1 METLLNKIGRL
12 MTTHRLWLAVSAVW
26 FILAAGMLAFAPSL
40 TEVGVM
46 NEASFLPENSG
57 YLQAKEILREKFP
70 DRVAEGQGLLVFYDP
85 QGLDDEDREYARSLV
100 QWLTTS
106 PEAPA
111 EVERVVSIFDKPELE
126 EMLVSD
132 DGQAML
138 MQVDFSTADY
148 SPQTNEAVEA
158 IRAHVAST
166 LPSGMD
172 VYITGPAAMGRDI
185 MAAVLESTDKTTVA
199 TIVLVIVV
207 LLIVYRSPVAS
218 LVPLITIATA
228 YVVARGILGFL
239 AQEGMEISSLLD
251 SLLIV
256 LIFGVGTDYALFLI
270 SRFREEVGRD
280 NGRVEALVRTVSK
293 IGPVITASAGTVIVG
308 LLGMMVASF
317 GMTRTTGPAMALSIA
332 ITLLASLSL
341 TPALLH
347 LFGRRLFWPFHRR
360 LAHER
365 IGEGL
370 INWKKIGRL
379 VTSRPL
385 LTAVVVLGL
394 LLAPYPA
401 WSQMNSTFN
410 ILGEIPED
418 MEAAKGFNVLE
429 EHFAAGEMAPLTV
442 IVTSSHGRWLEPD
455 ALHDIA
461 RMTDAL
467 ESVEGV
473 DVVRSVI
480 QPDGNP
486 ETRKMFRA
494 DGQLTTMAEQ
504 VHDML
509 DALEDPT
516 RLGDLMQDD
525 QDPTE
530 AFSML
535 RDYLDELGETFHEV
549 RDEAAYRDAVA
560 TLDDLSGQ
568 MDEMIA
574 QARVDGQLAT
584 MAEQMEAMGPLLADP
599 QALLQAGAN
608 GEDPSAAFAMLR
620 GYLEELGE
628 TFPEV
633 QEESA
638 YRDALE
644 SLDELQ
650 QAMEA
655 AQKQMLVTAQL
666 GMLAAQMQQA
676 GQTMAK
682 PQALAAMGAEGENPF
697 AGLQLLGD
705 YLLGLGEAYPELQN
719 NPAYQDAMARMQQI
733 QMALAPLQEQASVSN
748 QMGMLATQLQGMEQM
763 LADPQA
769 LAQAGAAE
777 GQSPAESASAL
788 KGYLEE
794 LGEAFPDLKDN
805 AAYAD
810 ALERAGKIADALT
823 RMEQAQA
830 AGSSLPPEQ
839 MQAALTALQKDV
851 AVLLNDVE
859 TLRTV
864 FADRPEAV
872 FFPTSMP
879 LPPEALTGLQRVG
892 EEMGGLAED
901 LQALAGTFAAENPT
915 ATYVSPALLNAPQA
929 QAAMEQTRATLTR
942 FTDALKSLSDHFSE
956 RAVYFIPTSLVTQEE
971 TAAAM
976 EGTKAELTTFAD
988 DLEALADFFADREA
1002 YFIPQ
1007 TMLERTPELSEL
1019 LDYFIA
1025 EDHTAT
1031 QLTVLL
1037 DGDPYSLEAMDV
1049 VDAIHGQLDETL
1061 ASING
1066 GESGDLEAYVGG
1078 LTLMAHDVQR
1088 TVGRDFSK
1096 VQAVV
1101 VAGVFLIFILLLRSL
1116 VAPIYLVLSVILSY
1130 GTTMGLSTLLFQDL
1144 LGYEGVNYVI
1154 PIIIFVLLVAL
1165 GADYNIFLMSRVK
1178 EESEKHKDVR
1188 EGIRLASAYTGSI
1201 ITSCGIIL
1209 AGTFAAL
1216 TVSPIKMLFQIG
1228 VAIAIGVL
1236 VDTFIVRTLL
1246 VPSIAT
1252 LLGRWNWWPSRI
1264 SED

>member
-1 METLLNKIGRL
+1 METLLNKIGHFV
-12 MTTHRLWLAVSAVW
+12 TTHRLWLAVIAVW

-57 YLQAKEILREKFP
+57 YMQAKEILKEEFP
-70 DRVAEGQGLLVFYDP
+70 DQVAEGQGLLVFYDP
-85 QGLDDEDREYARSLV
+85 QGLDDEDREYARSLA
-100 QWLTTS
+100 QWLTS

-111 EVERVVSIFDKPELE
+111 EVERVVSVFDKPELE

-158 IRAHVAST
+158 IRAHIAPT
-166 LPSGMD
+166 IPSGLD
-172 VYITGPAAMGRDI
+172 VYVTGPAAMGRDM
-185 MAAVLESTDKTTVA
+185 MAAVLESTDKTTIA

-207 LLIVYRSPVAS
+207 LLLVYRSPMAS

-228 YVVARGILGFL
+228 YVVARGILGLL
-239 AQEGMEISSLLD
+239 AKGGMEISSLLD

-280 NGRVEALVRTVSK
+280 NGRAEALVRTVAK

-317 GMTRTTGPAMALSIA
+317 GMTRTNGPAMAISIA
-332 ITLLASLSL
+332 VTLLASLSL

-347 LFGRRLFWPFHRR
+347 LFGERLFWPFHHR

-370 INWKKIGRL
+370 INWKKIGRV

-385 LTAVVVLGL
+385 ITAVVVLGL

-418 MEAAKGFNVLE
+418 MEAAKGFTVLE
-429 EHFAAGEMAPLTV
+429 DHFAAGEMAPLTV
-442 IVTSSHGRWLEPD
+442 IITSSQGQWPEPD
-455 ALHDIA
+455 ALHNVA
-461 RMTDAL
+461 RVTDAL
-467 ESVEGV
+467 EGVEGV

-480 QPDGNP
+480 QPDGDP
-486 ETRKMFRA
+486 ETREMFRA
-494 DGQLTTMAEQ
+494 DGQLTTMADQ
-504 VHDML
+504 VRDML

-535 RDYLDELGETFHEV
+535 RDYLDELGETFPEV
-549 RDEAAYRDAVA
+549 RDEAAYRDAVT
-560 TLDDLSGQ
+560 TLDSLSGQ
-568 MDEMIA
+568 MDEMMA

-584 MAEQMEAMGPLLADP
+584 MAGQMEAMEPLLADP
-599 QALLQAGAN
+599 QALLQSGAN

-620 GYLEELGE
+620 GYLEELGD

-633 QEESA
+633 KEESA

-644 SLDELQ
+644 SLDELR
-650 QAMEA
+650 QATEM
-655 AQKQMLVTAQL
+655 AQEQMLVTAQL
-666 GMLAAQMQQA
+666 GMLADQMQQA
-676 GQTMAK
+676 GQTLTE
-682 PQALAAMGAEGENPF
+682 PQALAAMSAGGGNPF

-705 YLLGLGEAYPELQN
+705 YLVGLGEAYPELQN
-719 NPAYQDAMARMQQI
+719 NLTYQDAMARMQQI

-748 QMGMLATQLQGMEQM
+748 QMGMLAMQLQGMEQM

-777 GQSPAESASAL
+777 GQSPAEAASAL

-794 LGEAFPDLKDN
+794 LGEAFPDLKDD
-805 AAYAD
+805 ATYAD
-810 ALERAGKIADALT
+810 ALERAGKIADTLT
-823 RMEQAQA
+823 QMEQAQA

-839 MQAALTALQKDV
+839 MQTTLASLQEDV
-851 AVLLNDVE
+851 AGLLADVE

-864 FADRPEAV
+864 FANQPEAV

-879 LPPEALTGLQRVG
+879 LPPEALTGLQTVG
-892 EEMGGLAED
+892 EEIGSLAAD
-901 LQALAGTFAAENPT
+901 LQSLAGTFAAENPA

-929 QAAMEQTRATLTR
+929 QEAMEQTRTTLAR
-942 FTDALKSLSDHFSE
+942 FTEALKSLSDHFSDRE
-956 RAVYFIPTSLVTQEE
+956 VYFIPTNLATQGEA
-971 TAAAM
+971 AAAM
-976 EGTKAELTTFAD
+976 EATKAELTAFAD
-988 DLEALADFFADREA
+988 DLEVLTDFFADREA

-1007 TMLERTPELSEL
+1007 TMLERTPELEEL

-1025 EDHTAT
+1025 DDRAAT

-1037 DGDPYSLEAMDV
+1037 EGDPYSLEAMDV
-1049 VDAIHGQLDETL
+1049 VDEIHEQLDETL
-1061 ASING
+1061 ASINE
-1066 GESGDLEAYVGG
+1066 GESGDLKAYVGG
-1078 LTLMAHDVQR
+1078 ITVMAHDVQR
-1088 TVGRDFSK
+1088 TVDRDFGK

-1101 VAGVFLIFILLLRSL
+1101 VAGVFLVFVLLLRSL

-1188 EGIRLASAYTGSI
+1188 EGIRLASAYTGGI

-1216 TVSPIKMLFQIG
+1216 TVSSIKMLFQIG

-1246 VPSIAT
+1246 VPAVAA
-1252 LLGRWNWWPSRI
+1252 LLDRWNWWPSRI
-1264 SED
+1264 PKD